1 MARQD
6 LCCVVAAA
14 DVAAAAAAAVVA
26 AADVHLATIVFAEH
40 SELHLLVV
48 VVVAL
53 MPMTTNPNPI
63 AVAVVLLLL
72 LMLPLPARRLSA
84 ASGPPAREKK
94 KKTCSVAV
102 VERDNATH
110 SALYRSIERERDVYV
125 CTKKSPLRQFW
136 VFRGRLGMMMRKPIK
151 INRSSFLTVFLDI
164 KLYNTR
170 KKNKKNRVWFVFSA
184 FV

>member
-14 DVAAAAAAAVVA
+14 DVAAAAAAVVVA

-48 VVVAL
+48 VVVL

-94 KKTCSVAV
+94 KKTCSIAA

-110 SALYRSIERERDVYV
+110 SALYRSIERERDVYMCV
-125 CTKKSPLRQFW
+125 IKSLF
-136 VFRGRLGMMMRKPIK
+136 
-151 INRSSFLTVFLDI
+151 
-164 KLYNTR
+164 
-170 KKNKKNRVWFVFSA
+170 FVNFGFFAAASG
-184 FV
+184 

>member
-1 MARQD
+1 LARQD

-14 DVAAAAAAAVVA
+14 DVVVAAAAAVVVA

-48 VVVAL
+48 VVAAL
-53 MPMTTNPNPI
+53 MTMTTNPNPI

-94 KKTCSVAV
+94 KKTCSIAA

-110 SALYRSIERERDVYV
+110 SALYRSIERERDVYMCV
-125 CTKKSPLRQFW
+125 IKSLF
-136 VFRGRLGMMMRKPIK
+136 
-151 INRSSFLTVFLDI
+151 
-164 KLYNTR
+164 
-170 KKNKKNRVWFVFSA
+170 FVNFGFFAAASG
-184 FV
+184 

>member
-1 MARQD
+1 LARQD

-14 DVAAAAAAAVVA
+14 DVAAAAAAAVVVA

-84 ASGPPAREKK
+84 ASGPPAQK
-94 KKTCSVAV
+94 KKTYYRCSR
-102 VERDNATH
+102 EITTN
-110 SALYRSIERERDVYV
+110 SKLYRSIEREMFIYN
-125 CTKKSPLRQFW
+125 KKFFFFFVFQFW
-136 VFRGRLGMMMRKPIK
+136 VFRPPRDVQNNQNQSLFF
-151 INRSSFLTVFLDI
+151 SYSFSI
-164 KLYNTR
+164 KLYNTE
-170 KKNKKNRVWFVFSA
+170 
-184 FV
+184 

>member
-1 MARQD
+1 LARQD

-14 DVAAAAAAAVVA
+14 DVAAAAADVAAA
-26 AADVHLATIVFAEH
+26 AADVHLATTIVFAEH

-48 VVVAL
+48 VVAAL
-53 MPMTTNPNPI
+53 MPMTTNHPI

-94 KKTCSVAV
+94 KKKTCSVAV

-110 SALYRSIERERDVYV
+110 SALYRSIEREREMFTCVL
-125 CTKKSPLRQFW
+125 KSL
-136 VFRGRLGMMMRKPIK
+136 L
-151 INRSSFLTVFLDI
+151 
-164 KLYNTR
+164 
-170 KKNKKNRVWFVFSA
+170 FVNFGFFAAASG
-184 FV
+184 

>member
-1 MARQD
+1 M
-6 LCCVVAAA
+6 
-14 DVAAAAAAAVVA
+14 
-26 AADVHLATIVFAEH
+26 FAEH

-53 MPMTTNPNPI
+53 MPMTTNHPI

-84 ASGPPAREKK
+84 ASGPPAR
-94 KKTCSVAV
+94 KKTCSIAA
-102 VERDNATH
+102 VERDNATR

-136 VFRGRLGMMMRKPIK
+136 VFRGRLGMMRKPIK
-151 INRSSFLTVFLDI
+151 INRSSFLLVFLDI
-164 KLYNTR
+164 KLYN
-170 KKNKKNRVWFVFSA
+170 A
-184 FV
+184 EEE

>member
-14 DVAAAAAAAVVA
+14 DVAAAAAAVVVA

-48 VVVAL
+48 VVAAL

-94 KKTCSVAV
+94 KKTCSIAA

-110 SALYRSIERERDVYV
+110 SALYRSIERERECLYV
-125 CTKKSPLRQFW
+125 CNKKSLLRQFW
-136 VFRGRLGMMMRKPIK
+136 VFRGRLGMMRKTIK

-164 KLYNTR
+164 KLYNTEEE
-170 KKNKKNRVWFVFSA
+170 
-184 FV
+184 

>member
-1 MARQD
+1 LARQD

-14 DVAAAAAAAVVA
+14 DVAAAAAAVVVA

-48 VVVAL
+48 VVVL

-94 KKTCSVAV
+94 KKTCSIAA

-110 SALYRSIERERDVYV
+110 SALYRSIERERDVYMCV
-125 CTKKSPLRQFW
+125 IKSLF
-136 VFRGRLGMMMRKPIK
+136 
-151 INRSSFLTVFLDI
+151 
-164 KLYNTR
+164 
-170 KKNKKNRVWFVFSA
+170 FVNFGFFAAASG
-184 FV
+184 

>member
-14 DVAAAAAAAVVA
+14 DVAAAAAAVVVA

-48 VVVAL
+48 VVAAL
-53 MPMTTNPNPI
+53 MPMMTNPNPI

-94 KKTCSVAV
+94 KKTCSIAA

-125 CTKKSPLRQFW
+125 CTKKSLLRQFW
-136 VFRGRLGMMMRKPIK
+136 VFRGRLGMMCKTIK

-164 KLYNTR
+164 KLYNTEEE
-170 KKNKKNRVWFVFSA
+170 
-184 FV
+184 

>member
-14 DVAAAAAAAVVA
+14 DVAAAAAAVVVA

-48 VVVAL
+48 VVVL
-53 MPMTTNPNPI
+53 MTMTTNPI

-94 KKTCSVAV
+94 KKTCSIAA

-125 CTKKSPLRQFW
+125 CTKKSLLRQFW
-136 VFRGRLGMMMRKPIK
+136 VFRGRLGMMCKTIK

-164 KLYNTR
+164 KLYNTEEE
-170 KKNKKNRVWFVFSA
+170 
-184 FV
+184 

>member
-14 DVAAAAAAAVVA
+14 DVAAAAAAVVAA

-48 VVVAL
+48 VVAAL
-53 MPMTTNPNPI
+53 MTMTTNPNPI

-110 SALYRSIERERDVYV
+110 SALYRSIEREREMFMCVI
-125 CTKKSPLRQFW
+125 KSLFFVVVQFW
-136 VFRGRLGMMMRKPIK
+136 VFRGRLGMMRKTIK
-151 INRSSFLTVFLDI
+151 INRSSFLLVFLDI
-164 KLYNTR
+164 KLYN
-170 KKNKKNRVWFVFSA
+170 A
-184 FV
+184 EEE

>member
-14 DVAAAAAAAVVA
+14 DVAAAAAVVAA

-48 VVVAL
+48 VVAAL

-84 ASGPPAREKK
+84 ASGPPVREKK
-94 KKTCSVAV
+94 KKTCSIAA

-110 SALYRSIERERDVYV
+110 SALYRSIERERDVYMCV
-125 CTKKSPLRQFW
+125 IKSLF
-136 VFRGRLGMMMRKPIK
+136 
-151 INRSSFLTVFLDI
+151 
-164 KLYNTR
+164 
-170 KKNKKNRVWFVFSA
+170 FVNFGFFAAASG
-184 FV
+184 

>member
-14 DVAAAAAAAVVA
+14 DVAAAAAAVVVA

-48 VVVAL
+48 VVAAL

-94 KKTCSVAV
+94 KK
-102 VERDNATH
+102 H
-110 SALYRSIERERDVYV
+110 ALSLLSREITQHTLHCIDQSRERERMFMCVI
-125 CTKKSPLRQFW
+125 KSLF
-136 VFRGRLGMMMRKPIK
+136 
-151 INRSSFLTVFLDI
+151 
-164 KLYNTR
+164 
-170 KKNKKNRVWFVFSA
+170 FVNFGFFAAASG
-184 FV
+184 

>member
-1 MARQD
+1 MVV
-6 LCCVVAAA
+6 VVAAA
-14 DVAAAAAAAVVA
+14 A
-26 AADVHLATIVFAEH
+26 VHLATIVVAEH

-48 VVVAL
+48 VVAL
-53 MPMTTNPNPI
+53 LMTMPTNPI
-63 AVAVVLLLL
+63 GVAVVLLLL
-72 LMLPLPARRLSA
+72 LMLLLPARRLSA

-125 CTKKSPLRQFW
+125 CNKKSLLRQFW
-136 VFRGRLGMMMRKPIK
+136 VFRGRLGMTCKTIK

-164 KLYNTR
+164 KLYNTEEE
-170 KKNKKNRVWFVFSA
+170 
-184 FV
+184 